1 MDMEQTKKR
10 LVVLTSGGDAP
21 GMNACVRAIT
31 RKAINQGVDVLAA
44 LDGFRGLSEG
54 DFIPLDYESVSGVI
68 DRGGTFIGTARY
80 PAFLEETT
88 RLKAWAHLKKE
99 NAIGVIGIGGDG
111 TYHGLKALS
120 ELSTNVIGVPGTIDN
135 DIPLTDFTLG
145 FSTALDTIVEAL
157 ERIRDTMSS
166 HHRIFVV
173 EVMGRHCGELASYAG
188 LASGADCVITKDN
201 FVDYDTCVEQI
212 REVKE
217 RRGKRQLLIVCQENV
232 LDVAKLATLSEKATG
247 IESRYEVLGHI
258 QRGGFPSAYD
268 RVLGTLLGEK
278 AATLLLEGSSG
289 LAVGIE
295 DNKVTTH
302 SFVEVLNSQRKLHPE
317 LLDAERNI
325 R

>member
-1 MDMEQTKKR
+1 M
-10 LVVLTSGGDAP
+10 
-21 GMNACVRAIT
+21 
-31 RKAINQGVDVLAA
+31 
-44 LDGFRGLSEG
+44 
-54 DFIPLDYESVSGVI
+54 
-68 DRGGTFIGTARY
+68 
-80 PAFLEETT
+80 
-88 RLKAWAHLKKE
+88 
-99 NAIGVIGIGGDG
+99 
-111 TYHGLKALS
+111 KALS

-157 ERIRDTMSS
+157 GRIRDTMSS

-289 LAVGIE
+289 LHIHLSKCSIHNASCIPNYWMLKGTLGNHAE
-295 DNKVTTH
+295 D
-302 SFVEVLNSQRKLHPE
+302 RKE
-317 LLDAERNI
+317 D
-325 R
+325 